1 MPHALLVD
9 DNTDTLEAL
18 TEVLRAEGFTAS
30 AAPNLDAAK
39 AALARQTPDVVLLDL
54 NLPDGS
60 GMTLLDGIEG
70 LRAPAVVLITG
81 HASVSTVVEALRRG
95 VTDYLTKPVD
105 IDRLRTILGNIAHT
119 RQLPEEIKS
128 LQTERDSSGRFGL
141 LVGRS
146 ANMRRTFELIAR
158 VSPSSASILISGES
172 GTGKDVVARTIHAL
186 SRRRH
191 GPFVPV
197 NCGAISAA
205 LLESELFGH
214 ERGSFTGAD
223 RRHRGYFERA
233 HRGTLFLDEVTEM
246 PLELQV
252 KLLRVIESGTF
263 FRVGAEQ
270 PISVDVRILAASNR
284 DVLRSISSGQM
295 REDLYYRLRV
305 FELNVSPLR
314 DRPDDVE
321 PLVRHF
327 LDEIAQKEGVRK
339 EITPEALDALT
350 RYTWPGNVRDLRN
363 VIESAYILADEIIDM
378 DSLPEAVKVTRATP
392 PRADEPGA
400 GVLRIEMGSSLADI
414 ERRAILAT
422 LRYCH
427 GNKNRAAEVLGIS
440 LKTLYNRLSEY
451 RTAGHVTG
459 EPVGAVAGGA
469 ERNATGHEPPPPDA

>member
-30 AAPNLDAAK
+30 AAPNLDEAK

-105 IDRLRTILGNIAHT
+105 VDRLRTILGNIAHT

-128 LQTERDSSGRFGL
+128 LQTQTERDSSGRFGL

-146 ANMRRTFELIAR
+146 ANMRRTFDLIAR
-158 VSPSSASILISGES
+158 IAPSSASVLISGES
-172 GTGKDVVARTIHAL
+172 GTGKDVVARTMHSL

-284 DVLRSISSGQM
+284 DVLRAISGGQM

-327 LDEIAQKEGVRK
+327 LDELAQKEGVRK
-339 EITPEALDALT
+339 EITSSALDALT

-363 VIESAYILADEIIDM
+363 VIQSAYILADELIDV
-378 DSLPEAVKVTRATP
+378 DSLPEAVTLTRAAA
-392 PRADEPGA
+392 PRADEPSA
-400 GVLRIEMGSSLADI
+400 GVLRIEMGASLADI

-422 LRYCH
+422 LRHCH

-451 RTAGHVTG
+451 RTAGHVAA
-459 EPVGAVAGGA
+459 EPVGAVSGSA
-469 ERNATGHEPPPPDA
+469 EATD

>member
-1 MPHALLVD
+1 
-9 DNTDTLEAL
+9 
-18 TEVLRAEGFTAS
+18 
-30 AAPNLDAAK
+30 
-39 AALARQTPDVVLLDL
+39 
-54 NLPDGS
+54 
-60 GMTLLDGIEG
+60 
-70 LRAPAVVLITG
+70 
-81 HASVSTVVEALRRG
+81 
-95 VTDYLTKPVD
+95 
-105 IDRLRTILGNIAHT
+105 
-119 RQLPEEIKS
+119 
-128 LQTERDSSGRFGL
+128 
-141 LVGRS
+141 
-146 ANMRRTFELIAR
+146 MRRTFELIAR
-158 VSPSSASILISGES
+158 IAPSSASVLISGES

-252 KLLRVIESGTF
+252 KLLRVIESGSF

-284 DVLRSISSGQM
+284 DVLRSIQNGHM
-295 REDLYYRLRV
+295 RDDLYYRLRV

-321 PLVRHF
+321 PLVVHF
-327 LDEIAQKEGVRK
+327 LDELAQKEGVRK
-339 EITPEALDALT
+339 TITPAAIDALS
-350 RYTWPGNVRDLRN
+350 RYSWPGNVRDLRN
-363 VIESAYILADEIIDM
+363 VVQSAYILADEIIDV
-378 DSLPEAVKVTRATP
+378 DSLPEAVTLTRASA
-392 PRADEPGA
+392 PRADEPA
-400 GVLRIEMGSSLADI
+400 TGVLRVEMGASLADI
-414 ERRAILAT
+414 ERRAIMAT
-422 LRYCH
+422 LRYCQ

-451 RTAGHVTG
+451 RTAGHVPA
-459 EPVGAVAGGA
+459 EAVGASASVGDRAGVAA
-469 ERNATGHEPPPPDA
+469 PPETA

>member
-9 DNTDTLEAL
+9 DNRDTLDAL
-18 TEVLRAEGFTAS
+18 TEVLKAEGFTAS
-30 AAPNLDAAK
+30 TAPNLDEAK
-39 AALARQTPDVVLLDL
+39 AALMRQTPDVVLLDL

-60 GMTLLDGIEG
+60 GMSLLDGIEG
-70 LRAPAVVLITG
+70 IRAPAVVLITG

-105 IDRLRTILGNIAHT
+105 VDRLRQILANIAHT
-119 RQLPEEIKS
+119 RQLPDEIKT
-128 LQTERDSSGRFGL
+128 LQTERDQSGKFGF

-146 ANMRRTFELIAR
+146 ANMRRTFELIGRIA
-158 VSPSSASILISGES
+158 PSSASVLISGES
-172 GTGKDVVARTIHAL
+172 GTGKDVVARTIHSL

-197 NCGAISAA
+197 NCGAISSA

-223 RRHRGYFERA
+223 RRPRGYFERA

-284 DVLRSISSGQM
+284 DVLKSISAGQM

-305 FELNVSPLR
+305 FEMNVSPLR
-314 DRPDDVE
+314 ERPDDVE
-321 PLVRHF
+321 LLVRHF
-327 LDEIAQKEGVRK
+327 LDDLAQKEGVRK
-339 EITPEALDALT
+339 GITAGAVEALS
-350 RYTWPGNVRDLRN
+350 RYSWPGNVRDLRN
-363 VIESAYILADEIIDM
+363 VVQSAYILADETIDV
-378 DSLPEAVKVTRATP
+378 DSLPEAVLQTRAVP
-392 PRADEPGA
+392 QRVDEPA
-400 GVLRIEMGSSLADI
+400 GSMLRIDLGTSLADI

-422 LRYCH
+422 LRFCA

-451 RTAGHVTG
+451 RTAGHVI
-459 EPVGAVAGGA
+459 AADVAAPAAAGQEA
-469 ERNATGHEPPPPDA
+469 ATTEA

>member
-9 DNTDTLEAL
+9 DNRDTLDAL
-18 TEVLRAEGFTAS
+18 TEVLKAEGFTAS
-30 AAPNLDAAK
+30 TAPNLDEAK
-39 AALARQTPDVVLLDL
+39 AALARQNPDVVLLDL

-60 GMTLLDGIEG
+60 GMSLLDGIEG
-70 LRAPAVVLITG
+70 IRAPAVVLITG

-105 IDRLRTILGNIAHT
+105 VDRLRQILGNIAHT
-119 RQLPEEIKS
+119 RQLPDEIKS
-128 LQTERDSSGRFGL
+128 LQTERDQSGRFGL
-141 LVGRS
+141 MVGRS

-158 VSPSSASILISGES
+158 IAPSSASVLISGES

-252 KLLRVIESGTF
+252 KLLRVIESGSF

-284 DVLRSISSGQM
+284 DVLRAIANGHM

-314 DRPDDVE
+314 ERPDDVE
-321 PLVRHF
+321 LLVRHF
-327 LDEIAQKEGVRK
+327 LDDLAQKEGVRK
-339 EITPEALDALT
+339 EITTEAVEALS
-350 RYTWPGNVRDLRN
+350 RYSWPGNARDLRN
-363 VIESAYILADEIIDM
+363 VVQSAYILADEIIDV
-378 DSLPEAVKVTRATP
+378 DALPEAVTQTRATP
-392 PRADEPGA
+392 QRVDEPA
-400 GVLRIEMGSSLADI
+400 GSVLRIDLGASLADI

-422 LRYCH
+422 LRYCA

-451 RTAGHVTG
+451 RTAGHVTASDLAA
-459 EPVGAVAGGA
+459 PQAPAPAGQEA
-469 ERNATGHEPPPPDA
+469 ATSEV

>member
-1 MPHALLVD
+1 
-9 DNTDTLEAL
+9 
-18 TEVLRAEGFTAS
+18 
-30 AAPNLDAAK
+30 
-39 AALARQTPDVVLLDL
+39 
-54 NLPDGS
+54 
-60 GMTLLDGIEG
+60 
-70 LRAPAVVLITG
+70 
-81 HASVSTVVEALRRG
+81 
-95 VTDYLTKPVD
+95 
-105 IDRLRTILGNIAHT
+105 
-119 RQLPEEIKS
+119 
-128 LQTERDSSGRFGL
+128 
-141 LVGRS
+141 
-146 ANMRRTFELIAR
+146 MRRTFELIAR
-158 VSPSSASILISGES
+158 IAPSSASVLITGES

-284 DVLRSISSGQM
+284 DVLRSIAGGQM

-314 DRPDDVE
+314 DRPDDIE

-327 LDEIAQKEGVRK
+327 LDDLAQKEGVRK
-339 EITPEALDALT
+339 EITAAAIGALT
-350 RYTWPGNVRDLRN
+350 RYAWPGNVRDLRN
-363 VIESAYILADEIIDM
+363 VIQSAYILADEIIDV
-378 DSLPEAVKVTRATP
+378 DSLPEAVTTTP
-392 PRADEPGA
+392 APAPHADEPA
-400 GVLRIEMGSSLADI
+400 TGVLRLELGSSLADI

-451 RTAGHVTG
+451 RTAGHVAAD
-459 EPVGAVAGGA
+459 PVGAGVGSA
-469 ERNATGHEPPPPDA
+469 ERNGGAHESPVPDA

>member
-1 MPHALLVD
+1 
-9 DNTDTLEAL
+9 
-18 TEVLRAEGFTAS
+18 
-30 AAPNLDAAK
+30 
-39 AALARQTPDVVLLDL
+39 
-54 NLPDGS
+54 
-60 GMTLLDGIEG
+60 
-70 LRAPAVVLITG
+70 
-81 HASVSTVVEALRRG
+81 
-95 VTDYLTKPVD
+95 
-105 IDRLRTILGNIAHT
+105 
-119 RQLPEEIKS
+119 
-128 LQTERDSSGRFGL
+128 
-141 LVGRS
+141 
-146 ANMRRTFELIAR
+146 
-158 VSPSSASILISGES
+158 
-172 GTGKDVVARTIHAL
+172 VARTIHAL

-252 KLLRVIESGTF
+252 KLLRVIESGSF

-284 DVLRSISSGQM
+284 DVIKSISAGHM

-314 DRPDDVE
+314 ERPDDVE

-327 LDEIAQKEGVRK
+327 LDDLAQKEGVRK
-339 EITPEALDALT
+339 EITPAAIQSLT
-350 RYTWPGNVRDLRN
+350 GYSWPGNVRDLRN
-363 VIESAYILADEIIDM
+363 VIQSAYILADEVIDV
-378 DSLPEAVKVTRATP
+378 DSLPDAVRNTRAETLA
-392 PRADEPGA
+392 RSDEPAA
-400 GVLRIEMGSSLADI
+400 GVLRVDLGSSLADI

-422 LRYCH
+422 LRYCQ

-451 RTAGHVTG
+451 RTAGHVPA
-459 EPVGAVAGGA
+459 EPVAAGAQSDLPSA
-469 ERNATGHEPPPPDA
+469 

>member
-9 DNTDTLEAL
+9 DNRDTLDAL
-18 TEVLRAEGFTAS
+18 TEVLKAEGFTAS
-30 AAPNLDAAK
+30 TAPNLDEAK
-39 AALARQTPDVVLLDL
+39 AALARQNPDVVLLDL

-60 GMTLLDGIEG
+60 GMSLLDGIEG
-70 LRAPAVVLITG
+70 IRAPAVVLITG

-105 IDRLRTILGNIAHT
+105 VDRLRQILGNIAHT
-119 RQLPEEIKS
+119 RQLPDEIKS
-128 LQTERDSSGRFGL
+128 LQTERDQSGRFGL

-158 VSPSSASILISGES
+158 IAPSSASVLISGES

-252 KLLRVIESGTF
+252 KLLRVIESGSF

-284 DVLRSISSGQM
+284 DVLRVDRQ
-295 REDLYYRLRV
+295 
-305 FELNVSPLR
+305 
-314 DRPDDVE
+314 RPDAGG
-321 PLVRHF
+321 PL
-327 LDEIAQKEGVRK
+327 LPPAGVRA
-339 EITPEALDALT
+339 ERVAAARAPRRRRAAGAALPRRSRAERRRAQGDHD
-350 RYTWPGNVRDLRN
+350 RRPWRRC
-363 VIESAYILADEIIDM
+363 
-378 DSLPEAVKVTRATP
+378 RATP
-392 PRADEPGA
+392 GPATCA
-400 GVLRIEMGSSLADI
+400 TCATWSS
-414 ERRAILAT
+414 RPTSSPTRSST
-422 LRYCH
+422 WMSCPKR
-427 GNKNRAAEVLGIS
+427 
-440 LKTLYNRLSEY
+440 
-451 RTAGHVTG
+451 
-459 EPVGAVAGGA
+459 
-469 ERNATGHEPPPPDA
+469 

>member
-9 DNTDTLEAL
+9 DNTDTLDAL
-18 TEVLRAEGFTAS
+18 TEVLKAEGFTAS
-30 AAPNLDAAK
+30 TAPNLDEAK
-39 AALARQTPDVVLLDL
+39 SALARQTPDVVLLDL

-70 LRAPAVVLITG
+70 LRAPAVILITG

-105 IDRLRTILGNIAHT
+105 VDRLRTILGNIAHT
-119 RQLPEEIKS
+119 RQLPDEIKT
-128 LQTERDSSGRFGL
+128 LQTDRDTSGRFGL

-146 ANMRRTFELIAR
+146 SNMRRTFELIAR
-158 VSPSSASILISGES
+158 IAPSSASVLISGES

-252 KLLRVIESGTF
+252 KLLRVLESGSF

-284 DVLRSISSGQM
+284 DVLRSIQNGHM

-305 FELNVSPLR
+305 FEMNVSALR

-321 PLVRHF
+321 PLVVHF
-327 LDEIAQKEGVRK
+327 LDDLAQKEGVRK
-339 EITPEALDALT
+339 NITPAALEALA
-350 RYTWPGNVRDLRN
+350 RYSWPGNVRDQRN
-363 VIESAYILADEIIDM
+363 VIQSAYILADEIIDV
-378 DSLPEAVKVTRATP
+378 DSLPEAVTLTREAA
-392 PRADEPGA
+392 PRADEPAA
-400 GVLRIEMGSSLADI
+400 GVLRVEMGSSLADI

-422 LRYCH
+422 LRYCQ

-451 RTAGHVTG
+451 RTAGHVAA
-459 EPVGAVAGGA
+459 EPVGAGVGGT
-469 ERNATGHEPPPPDA
+469 ERNGHEPADQP

>member
-9 DNTDTLEAL
+9 DNTDTLDAL

-105 IDRLRTILGNIAHT
+105 VDRLRTILGNIAHT
-119 RQLPEEIKS
+119 RQLPEEIKT
-128 LQTERDSSGRFGL
+128 LQTQTERDSGRFGL

-146 ANMRRTFELIAR
+146 ANMRRTFDLIAR
-158 VSPSSASILISGES
+158 IAPSSASVLISGES
-172 GTGKDVVARTIHAL
+172 GTGKDVVARTIHSL

-284 DVLRSISSGQM
+284 DVLRAISGGQM

-314 DRPDDVE
+314 ERPDDVE

-327 LDEIAQKEGVRK
+327 LDDLAQKEGVRK
-339 EITPEALDALT
+339 EITAGAIEAMT
-350 RYTWPGNVRDLRN
+350 RYSWPGNVRDLRN
-363 VIESAYILADEIIDM
+363 VIQSAYILADEIIDV
-378 DSLPEAVKVTRATP
+378 DSLPEAVTLTRATTP
-392 PRADEPGA
+392 PADEPAA
-400 GVLRIEMGSSLADI
+400 GMLRIEMGTSLADI

-422 LRYCH
+422 LRHCH

-451 RTAGHVTG
+451 RTAGHVPA
-459 EPVGAVAGGA
+459 EPVGAVSGSG
-469 ERNATGHEPPPPDA
+469 EATD

>member
-9 DNTDTLEAL
+9 DNTDTLDAL
-18 TEVLRAEGFTAS
+18 TEVLKAEGFTAS
-30 AAPNLDAAK
+30 TAPNLDEAK
-39 AALARQTPDVVLLDL
+39 AALARQPPDVVLLDL

-70 LRAPAVVLITG
+70 LRAPAVILITG

-105 IDRLRTILGNIAHT
+105 VDRLRTILGNIAHT
-119 RQLPEEIKS
+119 RQLPDEIKT
-128 LQTERDSSGRFGL
+128 LQTDRDTSGRFGL

-146 ANMRRTFELIAR
+146 SNMRRTFELIAR
-158 VSPSSASILISGES
+158 IAPSSASVLISGES

-252 KLLRVIESGTF
+252 KLLRVLESGSF

-284 DVLRSISSGQM
+284 DVLRSIQNGHM
-295 REDLYYRLRV
+295 RDDLYYRLRV

-321 PLVRHF
+321 PLVAHF
-327 LDEIAQKEGVRK
+327 LDELAQKEGVRK
-339 EITPEALDALT
+339 SITPGALEALT
-350 RYTWPGNVRDLRN
+350 RYSWPGNVRDLRN
-363 VIESAYILADEIIDM
+363 VIQSAYILADEIIDV
-378 DSLPEAVKVTRATP
+378 DSLPEAVMLTRDAA
-392 PRADEPGA
+392 PRADEPAA
-400 GVLRIEMGSSLADI
+400 GVLRVEMGSSLADI

-422 LRYCH
+422 LRYCQ

-451 RTAGHVTG
+451 RTAGHVAA
-459 EPVGAVAGGA
+459 EPVGAGVGGS
-469 ERNATGHEPPPPDA
+469 ERTAHEPPDQP

>member
-18 TEVLRAEGFTAS
+18 TEILRAEGFTAS
-30 AAPNLDAAK
+30 AAPNLDEAK
-39 AALARQTPDVVLLDL
+39 AALARQAPDVVLLDL

-70 LRAPAVVLITG
+70 IRAPAVVLITG

-105 IDRLRTILGNIAHT
+105 VDRLRTILGNIAHT

-128 LQTERDSSGRFGL
+128 LQTDRDSSGRFGL

-146 ANMRRTFELIAR
+146 ANMHRTFELIAR
-158 VSPSSASILISGES
+158 IAPSSASVLISGES

-252 KLLRVIESGTF
+252 KLLRVIESGSF

-284 DVLRSISSGQM
+284 DVLRSISAGQM

-327 LDEIAQKEGVRK
+327 LDDLAQKEGVRK
-339 EITPEALDALT
+339 EITSAAVKALT
-350 RYTWPGNVRDLRN
+350 RYSWPGNVRDLRN
-363 VIESAYILADEIIDM
+363 VIQSAYILADEIIDV
-378 DSLPEAVKVTRATP
+378 DSLPEAVTTTPAMP
-392 PRADEPGA
+392 PRSDEPSA
-400 GVLRIEMGSSLADI
+400 GVLRIEMGTSLADI
-414 ERRAILAT
+414 ERRAIMAT
-422 LRYCH
+422 LRHCH

-451 RTAGHVTG
+451 RTAGHVPA
-459 EPVGAVAGGA
+459 EPVGAVSAPGEAPG
-469 ERNATGHEPPPPDA
+469 

>member
-1 MPHALLVD
+1 
-9 DNTDTLEAL
+9 
-18 TEVLRAEGFTAS
+18 
-30 AAPNLDAAK
+30 
-39 AALARQTPDVVLLDL
+39 
-54 NLPDGS
+54 
-60 GMTLLDGIEG
+60 
-70 LRAPAVVLITG
+70 VLITG

-95 VTDYLTKPVD
+95 VTDYMTKPVD

-128 LQTERDSSGRFGL
+128 LQTERDSSGKFGL

-158 VSPSSASILISGES
+158 IAPSSASILISGES
-172 GTGKDVVARTIHAL
+172 GTGKDVVARTLHAL

-284 DVLRSISSGQM
+284 DVLRAISGGQM

-327 LDEIAQKEGVRK
+327 LDELAQKEGVRK
-339 EITPEALDALT
+339 EITPAAIAALT
-350 RYTWPGNVRDLRN
+350 GYGWPGNVRDLRN
-363 VIESAYILADEIIDM
+363 VIQSAYILADEIIDV
-378 DSLPEAVKVTRATP
+378 DSLPEAVTLTRATTA
-392 PRADEPGA
+392 RADEPAA
-400 GVLRIEMGSSLADI
+400 GVMRVEMGTSLAEI

-451 RTAGHVTG
+451 RTAGHVAA
-459 EPVGAVAGGA
+459 EPVGAVSAAG
-469 ERNATGHEPPPPDA
+469 EATD